1 MIISDLGDSVTIDL
15 SLSNIF
21 KRNAVAGDITF
32 SVSNVTTNYHIF
44 SLYFTYTSG
53 AITWFS
59 GITWDGGT
67 APTLT
72 TTKVYEFTFKTYD
85 GGTNWLG
92 MISFTNA
99 S

>member
-1 MIISDLGDSVTIDL
+1 
-15 SLSNIF
+15 
-21 KRNAVAGDITF
+21 VAGDITF